1 MGGRTRD
8 RSLALGALLRQGD
21 QKALKEI
28 LAAYRAARGN
38 EVLAA
43 EQLGIPRR
51 TLIHW
56 RQQVPALEAGVAE
69 IRAAFPQ
76 YAGSKA

>member
-1 MGGRTRD
+1 M
-8 RSLALGALLRQGD
+8 GALLRQGD
-21 QKALKEI
+21 KETLAEI
-28 LAAYRAARGN
+28 LAAYRETRGN

-56 RQQVPALEAGVAE
+56 RKGVPELAEGVAE
-69 IRAAFPQ
+69 IRAEYPQ
-76 YAGSKA
+76 YAVSKS